1 MLGNRIAYLQFLLTR
16 GVCMKNQKGFTLVE
30 MAIVLV
36 IIGLLLGGVLKGQ
49 ELIKNAKVKGIAN
62 DVNAVSSAMN
72 GYQDRYRALPGDDK
86 LASVHV
92 NSKAVNGDG
101 NGVINEGGYDLS
113 TGVSSD
119 ESLEFFHHLSFAKL
133 MSPAISATGT
143 IASSF
148 GTPMGVLANAYGTG
162 KGVLSV
168 CFLNVPGEYVRLYET
183 AYDDGFKDGGK
194 VLTTNR
200 AEGAPSQLQSID
212 TDANLYNMCVAIN

>member
-1 MLGNRIAYLQFLLTR
+1 
-16 GVCMKNQKGFTLVE
+16 MKNQKGFTLVE

-92 NSKAVNGDG
+92 NSNAVNGDG
-101 NGVINEGGYDLS
+101 NGIIGGGFQA
-113 TGVSSD
+113 TGVLSG
-119 ESLEFFHHLSFAKL
+119 ENLEFFHHLSFAKL
-133 MSPAISATGT
+133 LSPAISATNT

-148 GTPMGVLANAYGTG
+148 GTPMGILANAYGTG
-162 KGVLSV
+162 AGVLSV
-168 CFLNVPGEYVRLYET
+168 CFINVPGEYVRLYET

-200 AEGAPSQLQSID
+200 AAGVPNQSQSID
-212 TDANLYNMCVAIN
+212 TDANLYTMCVAIN